1 MKKLLGIVVLGLLL
15 VSCDNPEKAKLL
27 ALENCGD
34 NAWYQEN
41 HRGGRFA
48 DDYERAKE
56 ITRSNAKFMAG
67 DNYKNRLEWFVVE
80 ELEKIGKSN
89 FDAKLSYIEIFKK
102 VRDLSLDYKFKFEG
116 YQFYFSRCE
125 EEYLKTPT
133 TFIEKW
139 K

>member
-1 MKKLLGIVVLGLLL
+1 MVLGLLL

-34 NAWYQEN
+34 NNWYQD
-41 HRGGRFA
+41 RFSGARFA
-48 DDYERAKE
+48 DDYEKAKE
-56 ITRSNAKFMAG
+56 ITKSNAELSQGFH
-67 DNYKNRLEWFVVE
+67 DNKIFNWFVVE

-89 FDAKLSYIEIFKK
+89 FDSKLSYIEIFKK

-116 YQFYFSRCE
+116 YQFYFARCE